1 MNPIRTPTKTSS
13 TPDLSAL
20 TDHPRNTSLRVNKR
34 LRLEENMDDEVDLK
48 QELKAITSLLKQQS
62 LRFDDFEKL
71 AVDFTTIKSHLGDIQ
86 ATNKLLLEDHRKL
99 TSEMLDIKK
108 RNDETNSRV
117 SSIEAKLTDSSA
129 TVEELTQQLRIKD
142 QQSRMNN
149 LEISG
154 VPQLKGENLQTILH
168 NIAVKVGYTLR
179 DTDIDFIHRVR
190 RYASVNNNDPNKATS
205 TLIPNIIVRFTQR
218 QRRNEM
224 LAAVRVRRGL
234 TTADVGIDGASKPIF
249 VNEHLTPHNKMLH
262 GRARRLGKEIGYKY
276 IYTRD
281 CKIFLRKTDISKP
294 FPILSEEDLAK
305 IV

>member
-1 MNPIRTPTKTSS
+1 
-13 TPDLSAL
+13 
-20 TDHPRNTSLRVNKR
+20 
-34 LRLEENMDDEVDLK
+34 MDDEVDLK

-205 TLIPNIIVRFTQR
+205 TQIPNIIVRFTQR